1 MSKPENQTLSPDL
14 QDHFTEIVLQ
24 KFKEAKKQENKDR
37 RQKKKERERKGGQ
50 ARGRDRSARPLPRDT
65 QNPHNNQSQNLER
78 KIFTEEEKLRKQTIE
93 GTAGNWLDAN
103 RKDQTDHTQI
113 LKDTKLNLFAMTPE
127 NYTEIK
133 LDLIKIQKK
142 VEHDDAT
149 LGQFM
154 TAIVDRA
161 WTQPKFTHLYANLCQ
176 ELASSSKPFKLKVVQ
191 TVSNEYYNAF
201 SEFYDLVTKLELPDK
216 PHAYV
221 EEKFEKYLKRKNKL
235 LGNIALIA
243 ELYKKKFLPHKIIRY
258 ICCN

>member
-1 MSKPENQTLSPDL
+1 MSKPSNQTLSPDL
-14 QDHFTEIVLQ
+14 QDHFTDIVLQ

-50 ARGRDRSARPLPRDT
+50 ARGRDRSPRPIPRDT
-65 QNPHNNQSQNLER
+65 HNTPNNQNQNLER

-93 GTAGNWLDAN
+93 GTAGDWLDAN
-103 RKDQTDHTQI
+103 RSDQTDSKQI

-127 NYTEIK
+127 NYTEI
-133 LDLIKIQKK
+133 LQDLIKIQQR

-149 LGQFM
+149 LGAFM

-176 ELASSSKPFKLKVVQ
+176 ELASKSKPFKLKVVQ

-201 SEFYDLVTKLELPDK
+201 SEFYSLVIKLELPET

-235 LGNIALIA
+235 
-243 ELYKKKFLPHKIIRY
+243 
-258 ICCN
+258 